1 MILSKFIVSLFL
13 ILFGCT
19 NNKSN
24 NDDSILNS
32 MVLIPSGQFI
42 MGGKSA
48 DAYRNEFPRHEVK
61 VSSFYMDQTE
71 VTNAEFDKFVKATG
85 YITMA
90 ERNIDWEI
98 MKAQVTPGT
107 PRPPDSLLQAGS
119 LVFRQTINNINLN
132 NYSQWWKWTVGANW
146 RYPKGS
152 GSSIN
157 NIMDH
162 PVVHISLEDAISYA
176 KWVGKRLPTE
186 AEWEWAAMGGI
197 QNAKYPWG
205 NQTVKESMD
214 KANLWQG
221 SFPSNNSI
229 LDGFYGTAPVKSFPK
244 NGYGLY
250 DIAGNVWEWCSD
262 KYDELYFQNEKE
274 MGSTMNPKGSN
285 DYFDP
290 DDPYVEKHILRGGSY
305 LCNEVYCSGYRVA
318 RRMSADKTSS
328 YNHTGFRC
336 VKDAD

>member
-19 NNKSN
+19 NNNSN

-32 MVLIPSGQFI
+32 MVLIPSGEFI

-48 DAYRNEFPRHEVK
+48 DAYHNEFPRHEVK

-71 VTNAEFDKFVKATG
+71 VTNAEFNKFVKATG
-85 YITMA
+85 YKTMA
-90 ERNIDWEI
+90 ERKIDWEI
-98 MKAQVTPGT
+98 MKAQVPPDT

-119 LVFRQTINNINLN
+119 LVFIQTINNVNLN

-146 RYPKGS
+146 RDPEGS

-162 PVVHISLEDAISYA
+162 PVVHIALEDAISYA

-205 NQTVKESMD
+205 NQTVKESID

-262 KYDELYFQNEKE
+262 KYDERYFQNEKE

-290 DDPYVEKHILRGGSY
+290 HDPYVEKHILRGGSY